1 MIDVDRRNAGWV
13 QERIKAKFL
22 WYLSGSC
29 PKKRDAL
36 FLAPKISLLFLS
48 GPGLFVTKKL
58 PTATLVDVVEVFVV
72 YKIFG
77 GSTYRGVHIEAISS
91 AASHTRVE
99 KDIDY
104 GCRRQRNNIQR

>member
-1 MIDVDRRNAGWV
+1 VGAGANQSKV
-13 QERIKAKFL
+13 HSTYRGLAPRK
-22 WYLSGSC
+22 C
-29 PKKRDAL
+29 PKKEMRS
-36 FLAPKISLLFLS
+36 FLPQRLVFSFYPAR
-48 GPGLFVTKKL
+48 GLFVTKKL

-99 KDIDY
+99 KDIDH